1 MIILISGALHENTQ
15 RGTPD
20 FPIEFYHLTERH
32 PSYQMRYHWHKDFE
46 IVRVLEGS
54 LTLQLNGESYRLEAG
69 EGLFIP
75 GGIVHG
81 GIAERC
87 IYQCL
92 VFSPSLLYAVPK
104 CRAQIKAKLISPTRF
119 TDEKLLGALFECF
132 FGEENDKE
140 LEIMGYLYSIT
151 YKAVS
156 LQSGRMPVASGDFDK
171 LKGAITFIEENYH
184 RPITLAELA
193 ASCSMSPNYFCR
205 CFKQITAQ
213 TPIEYLAAY
222 RIECACKQL
231 LSGESVTE
239 CAYSCGFKDLSYF
252 ISVFKA
258 HTGMPPKKYAAQH
271 QVK

>member
-1 MIILISGALHENTQ
+1 MIASALHENTQ

-20 FPIEFYHLTERH
+20 FPIEFYHLTEHH
-32 PSYQMRYHWHKDFE
+32 PSYQMRFHWHKDFE
-46 IVRVLEGS
+46 IIRVLSGT
-54 LTLQLNGESYRLEAG
+54 LTLQLNGDACRMEAG
-69 EGLFIP
+69 DGIFIP

-81 GIAERC
+81 GLAEGC

-104 CRAQIKAKLISPTRF
+104 CRALIKAGLASPARF
-119 TDEKLLGALFECF
+119 RDDPLLQELFKCF
-132 FGEENDKE
+132 DSDPEGNE
-140 LEIMGYLYSIT
+140 LAVMGLLYSIT
-151 YKAVS
+151 AKALS
-156 LQSGRMPVASGDFDK
+156 LQNGKGAAGSGDFNK

-213 TPIEYLAAY
+213 SPIEYLTAY
-222 RIECACKQL
+222 RIECACIQL
-231 LSGESVTE
+231 ILGESVTE
-239 CAYSCGFKDLSYF
+239 CAYACGFKDLSYF

-258 HTGMPPKKYAAQH
+258 HTGMSPKKYASQH
-271 QVK
+271 RVN